1 MSQTGVD
8 CTWAPEVCQS
18 WRERPPLG
26 RKVRWEGLGSAV
38 GLGGTGSRKW
48 SSPAGSGSLTLS
60 DWYGLYQSRGLP
72 RRWGQHPT
80 GMLVTGSEVE
90 GRVLGSRAGN
100 WSAGIRSL
108 TCSSYWCG
116 LLKLVPPT
124 RNKSGCHL
132 AIIFFSI
139 IVCSLRNAASLT
151 AGCVHLRSDKLPAK
165 LRADGRVGYHFRW

>member
-1 MSQTGVD
+1 MVCTEQCGFHWSWKSVPPTPQWSRGGAVSQTGVD

-80 GMLVTGSEVE
+80 GMLVTGS
-90 GRVLGSRAGN
+90 GRRWKDGSWGAGQETGQLESGHSPVLHTG
-100 WSAGIRSL
+100 
-108 TCSSYWCG
+108 
-116 LLKLVPPT
+116 VD
-124 RNKSGCHL
+124 
-132 AIIFFSI
+132 F
-139 IVCSLRNAASLT
+139 
-151 AGCVHLRSDKLPAK
+151 
-165 LRADGRVGYHFRW
+165 